1 MVSGLLAGHAMFH
14 WIIQSFVVVLPEIQS
29 AFNLNS
35 VGVGGVLSARELAA
49 GLVVLPGGVVVDLLR
64 RYWGVLLAGCLGTAG
79 LVSLIM
85 GLSPVYPLLLVGI
98 GVVAIAHSL
107 WHLPASTSLSHH
119 FAQRRGMALAFH
131 GVGGSIGDVAG
142 PIATGALLLF
152 LGWRGLLSFY
162 AVVPLFLAF
171 LALWFFRGIGRDG
184 ERETPGVTLSGRV
197 ELTRRLLQ
205 SPTLWG
211 LTVVRGLRTMALVAL
226 LTALPLYLSNDL
238 ELSPFSRGLHI
249 GLLIAIGLLA
259 KPAAGYLS
267 DRWGRKPVLVPG
279 LVWSCLA
286 ALTLVPFNDGL
297 LLMLTVALLGLFL
310 YPDQPIVTAAVFDVV
325 GREVASTGLGAV
337 SFAAFLMSAVS
348 PLIAG
353 AIYEA
358 AGFNAVVYYI
368 AALFALAALVFA
380 VLPLPRR
387 AEAQPG

>member
-1 MVSGLLAGHAMFH
+1 
-14 WIIQSFVVVLPEIQS
+14 
-29 AFNLNS
+29 
-35 VGVGGVLSARELAA
+35 
-49 GLVVLPGGVVVDLLR
+49 
-64 RYWGVLLAGCLGTAG
+64 
-79 LVSLIM
+79 
-85 GLSPVYPLLLVGI
+85 
-98 GVVAIAHSL
+98 
-107 WHLPASTSLSHH
+107 
-119 FAQRRGMALAFH
+119 MALAFH

-152 LGWRGLLSFY
+152 LGWRGLLSVY

-286 ALTLVPFNDGL
+286 TLALVPFNDGL

>member
-1 MVSGLLAGHAMFH
+1 M
-14 WIIQSFVVVLPEIQS
+14 
-29 AFNLNS
+29 
-35 VGVGGVLSARELAA
+35 
-49 GLVVLPGGVVVDLLR
+49 
-64 RYWGVLLAGCLGTAG
+64 
-79 LVSLIM
+79 
-85 GLSPVYPLLLVGI
+85 
-98 GVVAIAHSL
+98 
-107 WHLPASTSLSHH
+107 
-119 FAQRRGMALAFH
+119 
-131 GVGGSIGDVAG
+131 
-142 PIATGALLLF
+142 LF
-152 LGWRGLLSFY
+152 LGWRGLLSVY

-286 ALTLVPFNDGL
+286 TLALVPFNDGL